1 MLKHFLKMPPK
12 TDATNTSPSTSA
24 STSTPTI
31 QFTPEQMGGI
41 LSASIKAQIHK
52 VNIGSLDTNIEDKFD
67 LTKHVLEFVKHF
79 ERKLLTLGFRTPEE
93 KASILLNS
101 IGKEAAFLYDA
112 ASDIVTTGNAYEQ
125 AVKKLK
131 TLFCLP
137 DPEKQARV
145 LFYSVKLDSDNEKP
159 LVLLEKLRKAAV
171 LCGFEH
177 PDQEIMRVLLNKCPD
192 SKFQEKA
199 TLADWDETKLAE
211 AEKFSRNLEQSH
223 LTLRKIKS
231 SYGGRRVNKVQA
243 CTSCKTC
250 GRFHD
255 VATPC
260 PAKG

>member
-1 MLKHFLKMPPK
+1 
-12 TDATNTSPSTSA
+12 
-24 STSTPTI
+24 
-31 QFTPEQMGGI
+31 MGGI

-131 TLFCLP
+131 ALFCLP
-137 DPEKQARV
+137 EPEKHARV
-145 LFYSVKLDSDNEKP
+145 LFYSVTPDIDNEKP

-171 LCGFEH
+171 LCNFTY
-177 PDQEIMRVLLNKCPD
+177 PDQEIMRICVTSTLYARTMSS
-192 SKFQEKA
+192 SKLCF
-199 TLADWDETKLAE
+199 
-211 AEKFSRNLEQSH
+211 
-223 LTLRKIKS
+223 I
-231 SYGGRRVNKVQA
+231 
-243 CTSCKTC
+243 TSA
-250 GRFHD
+250 FLMNF
-255 VATPC
+255 
-260 PAKG
+260 

>member
-1 MLKHFLKMPPK
+1 MPPK

-145 LFYSVKLDSDNEKP
+145 LFYSVTPDIDNEKP

-171 LCGFEH
+171 LCNFEH
-177 PDQEIMRVLLNKCPD
+177 PDQEIMVVLLNKCPD
-192 SKFQEKA
+192 AKFQEKA

-211 AEKFSRNLEQSH
+211 AEKFLRNLEQSH

-231 SYGGRRVNKVQA
+231 SYGGRGVNKVQA